1 MVYIITPV
9 FLYVCK
15 DKLISFENGNILL
28 RTFLAPDIY
37 QVIMHILDVAI
48 LLLVLI
54 IIVIILKVN
63 NPSCLLI

>member
-1 MVYIITPV
+1 MPV

-15 DKLISFENGNILL
+15 DKMISFENANILL
-28 RTFLAPDIY
+28 HTFLAPNIR
-37 QVIMHILDVAI
+37 QVIIYILVVAI

-63 NPSCLLI
+63 NHSFKFYFVSM